1 MNLLFKD
8 QFLWWSLYLLFLS
21 EWFFLFLSENHQEQ
35 IKNIQEG
42 VANLTP
48 KIDEQKDND
57 FLESI
62 KNAIG
67 DVSDGQLKSAELTK
81 NFELG
86 LENDLTK
93 VMINQQLASLGFQM
107 TLNVRNKVLTAYKDI
122 MNMPV

>member
-1 MNLLFKD
+1 MKPNLTTVFKPD
-8 QFLWWSLYLLFLS
+8 LVKA
-21 EWFFLFLSENHQEQ
+21 NNNQEQ

-42 VANLTP
+42 VSNLSP

-57 FLESI
+57 FLASI
-62 KNAIG
+62 KSAID
-67 DVSDGQLKSAELTK
+67 DVSNEQLKSAKLTK

-93 VMINQQLASLGFQM
+93 VMINQQLAGLGFQM

>member
-1 MNLLFKD
+1 MKPNLTTVFKPD
-8 QFLWWSLYLLFLS
+8 LVKA
-21 EWFFLFLSENHQEQ
+21 NNNQEQ
-35 IKNIQEG
+35 IKNIQES
-42 VANLTP
+42 VSNLSP

-57 FLESI
+57 FLASI
-62 KNAIG
+62 KSAID